1 MGYITIKAWDKKRKQ
16 FIPSEH
22 FVVTPNLDK
31 ILIAFDEH
39 DVLLSPVPEF
49 GGYKESEDVK
59 IEDVRF
65 TVVLH
70 NMTLEVDIN
79 DQAQASQG

>member
-1 MGYITIKAWDKKRKQ
+1 MNVTIKAWDMKREQ

-31 ILIAFDEH
+31 ILIACDKH

-49 GGYKESEDVK
+49 GGYWETEDVN
-59 IEDVRF
+59 IEEVRF
-65 TVVLH
+65 TI
-70 NMTLEVDIN
+70 EVSD
-79 DQAQASQG
+79 D